1 MNIPYLCMN
10 ITLVFLFV
18 FTDWHWVRERIILAG
33 EKKDGDDNDDGHRN
47 SEESEDANQQGEI
60 VVANE
65 KTTLLKNII

>member
-1 MNIPYLCMN
+1 MN

-33 EKKDGDDNDDGHRN
+33 EKKDGDDIDDDHRD

-60 VVANE
+60 VVANK
-65 KTTLLKNII
+65 KTTLLDNII